1 MVKNFDIAEFEKEPI
16 LGIIRGINKESLKG
30 VLNAAV
36 SAGLR
41 FLEITLNTKNAP
53 DLIKTASGDFNICI
67 GAGTVLSLQDAR
79 TAYDAGARFLV
90 SPTLNEEVAGFCRD
104 KKIPYFPGAF
114 TPTEIERAWNSGATM
129 VKIFPASRLGPE
141 FIREVLGPFPKIK
154 LLAVGGVTIA
164 NIRQY
169 LLAGASGLAFGGS
182 IFSINR
188 MDTGDYET
196 ISKELKKI
204 LLVVRDI

>member
-1 MVKNFDIAEFEKEPI
+1 MNDFDTTEFEKEPV
-16 LGIIRGINKESLKG
+16 LGIVRGVKKDSLKG
-30 VLNAAV
+30 ILDAAV